1 MSTSRNGDDA
11 NTLAQATLPG
21 QQASTLPPADQQGS
35 GLSTATD
42 SQLHAQFKGIPVS
55 QAQLSFDYAAYSG
68 DVGNVGT
75 RNDNAGNPQAFIAV
89 VNQNQ
94 LPNNAALFGLKEGQ
108 IDGNNRSQAGTL
120 LNAVAAEEVAQKIVQ
135 SSPQLQGMSK
145 QKEELIGESALLN
158 AMPEAYTRTMLRTS
172 NVLNGQI
179 PGNDYNA
186 IADQTVAS
194 MQKTLDTQGYSNL
207 QAKDLLK
214 GFDAYTVQNGS
225 RFNGLPSQSDPRAPY
240 EAAFQDYFKSV
251 GIKDVGAFQQA
262 LQTTMQQDF
271 DTTSRKMIS
280 DQVQINTPAQNQP
293 HTQSPGTTHSAAP
306 SHDPKFAHLLE
317 QARDGLQTI
326 GPVRLGVQ
334 GQAAIDNTAGVMA
347 NDALSKKFDDFARIT
362 QNDNGMVFG
371 MKQDPDKH
379 PGPYDYV
386 AVNPK
391 LAADVPLAQ
400 SANSAQEHAGK
411 NQQALLTQE
420 PRGMSMG

>member
-1 MSTSRNGDDA
+1 VNVATNDP
-11 NTLAQATLPG
+11 TLVSQGAAGLKPPLP
-21 QQASTLPPADQQGS
+21 LPERQDYQ
-35 GLSTATD
+35 LSTATQND
-42 SQLHAQFKGIPVS
+42 FSGSLFKGITLNPVS
-55 QAQLSFDYAAYSG
+55 DLSFDYESFG
-68 DVGNVGT
+68 PQR
-75 RNDNAGNPQAFIAV
+75 RNQAGGVAPVAN
-89 VNQNQ
+89 
-94 LPNNAALFGLKEGQ
+94 GRGQ
-108 IDGNNRSQAGTL
+108 IMMLAAVNSDAIPEQARLYGLTPGSIDSKGQSQAGTL
-120 LNAVAAEEVAQKIVQ
+120 LNAVAAEEVAQKIVNTH
-135 SSPQLQGMSK
+135 PLLQGIGP
-145 QKEELIGESALLN
+145 QKEEVIGEAAMLN
-158 AMPEAYTRTMLRTS
+158 AMPETYTRTMMRTS
-172 NVLNGQI
+172 QVLTGVI
-179 PGNDYNA
+179 TGTDYNG
-186 IADQTVAS
+186 IAGQTTES
-194 MQKTLDTQGYSNL
+194 MQKTLNAQGYTNL
-207 QAKDLLK
+207 NAKDILK
-214 GFDAYTVQNGS
+214 GMDAYVQ
-225 RFNGLPSQSDPRAPY
+225 RQSDSTTPSTPY
-240 EAAFQDYFKSV
+240 AAAFQDYFKSV

-280 DQVQINTPAQNQP
+280 EQVQSNTRAQNQP
-293 HTQSPGTTHSAAP
+293 HTQSSDATHSAAP
-306 SHDPKFAHLLE
+306 DHDPKFAHLLE

-411 NQQALLTQE
+411 NQQTSLTQE

>member
-1 MSTSRNGDDA
+1 MSSSRNGDDA
-11 NTLAQATLPG
+11 TMLAQANLLGP
-21 QQASTLPPADQQGS
+21 QASTLPPADQQSS

-42 SQLHAQFKGIPVS
+42 SQLKTQFKGVPVS
-55 QAQLSFDYAAYSG
+55 QAQLSFDYVAYNG

-94 LPNNAALFGLKEGQ
+94 LPNNAALFGLREGQ
-108 IDGNNRSQAGTL
+108 IDSNNRSQTGTL

-135 SSPQLQGMSK
+135 SSPQLHGMPK
-145 QKEELIGESALLN
+145 QKEELIGETALLN
-158 AMPEAYTRTMLRTS
+158 AMPEAYARTMLRTS

-179 PGNDYNA
+179 PGSDYNG

-194 MQKTLDTQGYSNL
+194 TQKTLDAQGYSNL
-207 QAKDLLK
+207 KATDVLK
-214 GFDAYTVQNGS
+214 GFDVYTVQNGS
-225 RFNGLPSQSDPRAPY
+225 QFNGLPSQSDPRAPY

-251 GIKDVGAFQQA
+251 GIKDVSAFQQS

-271 DTTSRKMIS
+271 DTASRKIIN
-280 DQVQINTPAQNQP
+280 DQVQLNAPAQNKSN
-293 HTQSPGTTHSAAP
+293 TDSPNTTHSTT
-306 SHDPKFAHLLE
+306 SGHDPKFAHLLE
-317 QARDGLQTI
+317 QAREGLQTI
-326 GPVRLGVQ
+326 GTDRLGVQ
-334 GQAAIDNTAGVMA
+334 GQSAIDNTAGVMA
-347 NDALSKKFDDFARIT
+347 NDALRQKFDNFATIT
-362 QNDNGMVFG
+362 QSGNGMVFG
-371 MKQDPDKH
+371 MKQDPEKH

-400 SANSAQEHAGK
+400 SANSAQEQSDK
-411 NQQALLTQE
+411 SQQIPRTQE